1 MFPPHITPTHMKHG
15 KKKQNTMKRYRLTEN
30 RLRGIVY
37 NAVKRTLNEA
47 AALNY
52 PNDSDY
58 EGSMFY
64 SHDIPANIDVSHERL
79 GRMVR
84 SYQNA
89 VRRLLDS
96 IHDIE
101 YTGIENFKDFY
112 DVLIDNGWN
121 DFANDKI

>member
-1 MFPPHITPTHMKHG
+1 MKKEYG
-15 KKKQNTMKRYRLTEN
+15 KDYKSVKEN
-30 RLRGIVY
+30 YVRNL
-37 NAVKRTLNEA
+37 VKRATRSVINEA